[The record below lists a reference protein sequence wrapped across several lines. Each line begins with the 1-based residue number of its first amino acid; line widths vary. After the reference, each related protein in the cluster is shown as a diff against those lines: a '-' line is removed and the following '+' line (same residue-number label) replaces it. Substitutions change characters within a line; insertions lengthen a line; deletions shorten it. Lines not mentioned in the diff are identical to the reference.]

1 MEARD
6 DLPVR
11 VRVTPSSHTS
21 LGGLGLVLFFLAGLI
36 ILPRVLAYHHG
47 GLVGRDVPELA
58 LPVVANG
65 DSVGGE
71 GAMLT
76 MSGLRG
82 RAVLLDFWATWCGPC
97 RAEAPIVDR
106 VSRRWSDRGVTV
118 VGVNTDTADQGDPRE
133 FAAAHGLS
141 YPIVRDLT
149 GAASHAYAIESI
161 PTLVVVSRSGKVVAV
176 RTGITDDSEIEKLLE
191 RALD

>member
-1 MEARD
+1 MEAR

-11 VRVTPSSHTS
+11 VTPTSHTS
-21 LGGLGLVLFFLAGLI
+21 LRALGLVVFFIAGLI
-36 ILPRVLAYHHG
+36 LLPRVLSFRHG
-47 GLVGRDVPELA
+47 GLVGHDVPEIA

-71 GAMLT
+71 GAIVT

-82 RAVLLDFWATWCGPC
+82 HAVLLDFWATWCGPC

-118 VGVNTDTADQGDPRE
+118 VGVNTDTADQGDPKA
-133 FAAAHGLS
+133 FAAANGLS

-149 GAASHAYAIESI
+149 GAASRAYAIESI
-161 PTLVVVSRSGKVVAV
+161 PTLVIVSRTGKVVAV
-176 RTGITDDSEIEKLLE
+176 RTGITDDSEIERLLE